1 MWIIVSV
8 YLFIWSLLV
17 TKACYLGIKKE
28 NKNFCNC
35 PLVLLWKHEFHTLT
49 KEGHLLVIPWDCQ
62 WPLLQGLNSP
72 KEEFI
77 VIDPN
82 KKTNTKCAFCWFL
95 IWVFQFYYVD
105 LKVWQ
110 WTPASNRSWTGWLYI
125 QCNRLEYHLCTNNGN
140 RIDWSL
146 SWFFNLDE
154 L

>member
-8 YLFIWSLLV
+8 YLFISQAKTCSLQIGLLV

-49 KEGHLLVIPWDCQ
+49 KEGHLPVIPWDCQ

-95 IWVFQFYYVD
+95 IWVFSILLCGSQGLTMNTCKQQELNWV
-105 LKVWQ
+105 
-110 WTPASNRSWTGWLYI
+110 TLY
-125 QCNRLEYHLCTNNGN
+125 
-140 RIDWSL
+140 SM
-146 SWFFNLDE
+146 
-154 L
+154 

>member
-82 KKTNTKCAFCWFL
+82 KKKKSFFNFIMWISRFDNEHLQATGAELGDSIFNVTGWSTTYVLITVIGLTGVRVGFL
-95 IWVFQFYYVD
+95 I
-105 LKVWQ
+105 
-110 WTPASNRSWTGWLYI
+110 
-125 QCNRLEYHLCTNNGN
+125 
-140 RIDWSL
+140 
-146 SWFFNLDE
+146 
-154 L
+154 